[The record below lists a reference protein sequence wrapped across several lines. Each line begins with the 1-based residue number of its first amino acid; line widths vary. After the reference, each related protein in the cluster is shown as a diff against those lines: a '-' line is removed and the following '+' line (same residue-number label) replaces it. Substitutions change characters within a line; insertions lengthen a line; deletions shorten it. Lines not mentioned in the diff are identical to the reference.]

1 MAYFMYIQTVCFPI
15 TPGKITL
22 KIANKNKTITLI
34 NEGEVNIPKSPGLT
48 EFSFKFMLPW
58 CNYPFVNMNYPQML
72 TDAIPTVR
80 SVLSGKWKLSN
91 VENFFKNFNLKNF
104 IMGDDDKL
112 GIFPSQDEWLTK
124 LSKYK
129 TEKKAFQFKIQRID
143 SGFSLD
149 KLPITGN
156 IDLKDW
162 SMRTGHIQFAGWTT
176 DMMVTL
182 EDCKIIED
190 AKEYKDVWV
199 EVKLKEFVPYG
210 TKAFEVKDGKLVE
223 KGSAETEAKKEADK
237 ENAAK
242 SALGEENAKTATEQA
257 TQQATQTA
265 QQTAQQTTQQ
275 VAQNITTEAAKE
287 VFKQARQNMLEQMK
301 QQALRGVGG

>member
-1 MAYFMYIQTVCFPI
+1 MYKFYFNQDVLPV
-15 TPGKITL
+15 TPGAITTTF
-22 KIANKNKTITLI
+22 KNQNKTITLI
-34 NEGEVNIPKSPGLT
+34 NEGEVNLPKAPGLT
-48 EFSFKFMLPW
+48 EYSFKFMLPW

-72 TDAIPTVR
+72 TDAIPTVS

-91 VENFFKNFNLKNF
+91 VEKFFKNFNLKKF
-104 IMGDDDKL
+104 IMGDENNL
-112 GIFPSQDEWLTK
+112 GIFPSQNEWITK

-149 KLPITGN
+149 KLPIANN
-156 IDLKDW
+156 IDIQGW
-162 SMRTGHIQFAGWTT
+162 TMRTGHVQFTGWTT

-242 SALGEENAKTATEQA
+242 SALGEENAKSATKQA
-257 TQQATQTA
+257 QQAQQTQQATQA
-265 QQTAQQTTQQ
+265 TQATQ
-275 VAQNITTEAAKE
+275 SVNSES
-287 VFKQARQNMLEQMK
+287 ARQAFAKARQLALEQMK
-301 QQALRGVGG
+301 QQAKKAGG

>member
-1 MAYFMYIQTVCFPI
+1 MYKFYFNQDVLPV
-15 TPGKITL
+15 TPGAITTTY
-22 KIANKNKTITLI
+22 KNQNKTITLI

-80 SVLSGKWKLSN
+80 SVIEGKWKLSN

-112 GIFPSQDEWLTK
+112 GIFPSQNEWITK

-182 EDCKIIED
+182 EDCKITED

-223 KGSAETEAKKEADK
+223 KGSAEAEAKKEADK

-242 SALGEENAKTATEQA
+242 SALGEENAKSATKQA
-257 TQQATQTA
+257 QQAQQAQQATQA
-265 QQTAQQTTQQ
+265 TQATQ
-275 VAQNITTEAAKE
+275 SVNSESARQAFA
-287 VFKQARQNMLEQMK
+287 QARQLALEQMK

>member
-1 MAYFMYIQTVCFPI
+1 MYKFYFDKDILPV
-15 TPGKITL
+15 TPGSITTTY
-22 KIANKNKTITLI
+22 KNQNKTITLI

-80 SVLSGKWKLSN
+80 SVIEGKWKLSN
-91 VENFFKNFNLKNF
+91 VENFFKNFNLKSF

-112 GIFPSQDEWLTK
+112 GIFPSQNEWLTK

-182 EDCKIIED
+182 EDCKITED

-223 KGSAETEAKKEADK
+223 KGGSTAEAKAEADK

-242 SALGEENAKTATEQA
+242 SALGEENAKSLDQQIADVRDKNMQDLQNSRAQA
-257 TQQATQTA
+257 KADA
-265 QQTAQQTTQQ
+265 VKKA
-275 VAQNITTEAAKE
+275 
-287 VFKQARQNMLEQMK
+287 
-301 QQALRGVGG
+301 GG

>member
-1 MAYFMYIQTVCFPI
+1 MYKFYFNKDILPV
-15 TPGKITL
+15 TPGSITTTF
-22 KIANKNKTITLI
+22 KNQNKTITLI
-34 NEGEVNIPKSPGLT
+34 NEGEVNLPKAPGLT
-48 EFSFKFMLPW
+48 EYSFKFMLPW

-72 TDAIPTVR
+72 TDAIPTVH

-91 VENFFKNFNLKNF
+91 VENFFKKFNLEKF
-104 IMGDDDKL
+104 IMGDEDKL
-112 GIFPSQDEWLTK
+112 SIFPSQDEWITK

-149 KLPITGN
+149 KLPIANN
-156 IDLKDW
+156 IDIQGW
-162 SMRTGHIQFAGWTT
+162 TMRTGHVQFAGWTT

-210 TKAFEVKDGKLVE
+210 TKSFEVKDGKLVE
-223 KGSAETEAKKEADK
+223 KGGSTAEAKAEADK

-242 SALGEENAKTATEQA
+242 SALGEENAKSLDQQIADVRDKNMQDLQNSRAQA
-257 TQQATQTA
+257 KADA
-265 QQTAQQTTQQ
+265 VKKA
-275 VAQNITTEAAKE
+275 
-287 VFKQARQNMLEQMK
+287 
-301 QQALRGVGG
+301 GG

>member
-1 MAYFMYIQTVCFPI
+1 MYKFYFNKDILPV
-15 TPGKITL
+15 TPGAITTTF
-22 KIANKNKTITLI
+22 KNQNKTITLI
-34 NEGEVNIPKSPGLT
+34 NEGEVNLPKAPGLT
-48 EFSFKFMLPW
+48 EYSFKFMLPW

-72 TDAIPTVR
+72 TDAIPTVH

-91 VENFFKNFNLKNF
+91 VENFFKKFNLEKF
-104 IMGDDDKL
+104 IMGDEDKL
-112 GIFPSQDEWLTK
+112 SIFPSQDEWITK

-149 KLPITGN
+149 KLPIANN
-156 IDLKDW
+156 IDIQGW
-162 SMRTGHIQFAGWTT
+162 TMRTGHVQFTGWTT

-210 TKAFEVKDGKLVE
+210 TKSFEVKDGKLVE
-223 KGSAETEAKKEADK
+223 KGGSTAEAKAEADK

-242 SALGEENAKTATEQA
+242 SALGEENAKSLDQQIADVRDKNMQDLQNSRAQA
-257 TQQATQTA
+257 KADA
-265 QQTAQQTTQQ
+265 VKKA
-275 VAQNITTEAAKE
+275 
-287 VFKQARQNMLEQMK
+287 
-301 QQALRGVGG
+301 GG

>member
-1 MAYFMYIQTVCFPI
+1 MYKFYFNKDILPV
-15 TPGKITL
+15 TPGSITTTY
-22 KIANKNKTITLI
+22 KNQNKTITLI

-72 TDAIPTVR
+72 TDAIPTVH

-182 EDCKIIED
+182 EDCKITED

-242 SALGEENAKTATEQA
+242 SALGEENAKSATKQA
-257 TQQATQTA
+257 QQAQQAQQATQA
-265 QQTAQQTTQQ
+265 TQATQ
-275 VAQNITTEAAKE
+275 SVNSESARQAFA
-287 VFKQARQNMLEQMK
+287 QARQLALEQMK

>member
-1 MAYFMYIQTVCFPI
+1 MYKFYFNQDVLPV
-15 TPGKITL
+15 TPGAITTTF
-22 KIANKNKTITLI
+22 KNQNKTITLI
-34 NEGEVNIPKSPGLT
+34 NEGEVNLPKAPGLT
-48 EFSFKFMLPW
+48 EYSFKFMLPW

-80 SVLSGKWKLSN
+80 SVIEGKWKLSN
-91 VENFFKNFNLKNF
+91 VENFFKSFNLKNF

-112 GIFPSQDEWLTK
+112 SIFPSQDEWITK

-129 TEKKAFQFKIQRID
+129 TEKKVFQFKIQRID

-182 EDCKIIED
+182 EDCKITED

-223 KGSAETEAKKEADK
+223 KGSAEAEAKKEADK
-237 ENAAK
+237 ENATK
-242 SALGEENAKTATEQA
+242 SALGEENAKSATKQA
-257 TQQATQTA
+257 QQAQQAQQATQA
-265 QQTAQQTTQQ
+265 TQATQ
-275 VAQNITTEAAKE
+275 SVNSES
-287 VFKQARQNMLEQMK
+287 ARQAFAKARQLALEQMK

>member
-1 MAYFMYIQTVCFPI
+1 MYKFYFNKDVLPV
-15 TPGKITL
+15 TPGAITTTF
-22 KIANKNKTITLI
+22 KNQNKTITLI
-34 NEGEVNIPKSPGLT
+34 NEGEVNLPKAPGLT
-48 EFSFKFMLPW
+48 EYSFKFMLPW

-72 TDAIPTVR
+72 TEAIPTVN

-91 VENFFKNFNLKNF
+91 VENFFKNFNLEKF
-104 IMGDDDKL
+104 IMGDEDKL
-112 GIFPSQDEWLTK
+112 SIFPSQDEWLTK

-149 KLPITGN
+149 KLPITNN
-156 IDLKDW
+156 IDLQGW
-162 SMRTGHIQFAGWTT
+162 TMRTGHVQFAGWTT

-210 TKAFEVKDGKLVE
+210 TKSFEVKDGKLVE
-223 KGSAETEAKKEADK
+223 KGGSTTEAKAEADK

-242 SALGEENAKTATEQA
+242 SALGEENAKSLDQQIADVRDKNMQDLQNSRAQA
-257 TQQATQTA
+257 KADA
-265 QQTAQQTTQQ
+265 VKKA
-275 VAQNITTEAAKE
+275 
-287 VFKQARQNMLEQMK
+287 
-301 QQALRGVGG
+301 GG

>member
-1 MAYFMYIQTVCFPI
+1 MYKFYFNKDILPV
-15 TPGKITL
+15 TPGAITTTF
-22 KIANKNKTITLI
+22 KNQNKTITLI
-34 NEGEVNIPKSPGLT
+34 NEGEVNLPKAPGLT
-48 EFSFKFMLPW
+48 EYSFKFMLPW

-72 TDAIPTVR
+72 TDAIPTVH

-91 VENFFKNFNLKNF
+91 VENFFKKFNLEKF
-104 IMGDDDKL
+104 IMGDEDKL
-112 GIFPSQDEWLTK
+112 SIFPSQDEWLTK

-149 KLPITGN
+149 KLPIANN
-156 IDLKDW
+156 IDIQGW
-162 SMRTGHIQFAGWTT
+162 TMRTGHVQFVGWTT

-210 TKAFEVKDGKLVE
+210 TKSFEVKDGKLVE
-223 KGSAETEAKKEADK
+223 KGGSTAEAKAEADK

-242 SALGEENAKTATEQA
+242 SALGEENAKSLDQQIADVRDKNMQDLQNSRAQA
-257 TQQATQTA
+257 KADA
-265 QQTAQQTTQQ
+265 VKKA
-275 VAQNITTEAAKE
+275 
-287 VFKQARQNMLEQMK
+287 
-301 QQALRGVGG
+301 GG

>member
-1 MAYFMYIQTVCFPI
+1 MYKFYFNKDVLPV
-15 TPGKITL
+15 TPGAITTTF
-22 KIANKNKTITLI
+22 KNQNKTITLI
-34 NEGEVNIPKSPGLT
+34 NEGEVNLPKAPGLT
-48 EFSFKFMLPW
+48 EYSFKFMLPW

-72 TDAIPTVR
+72 TDAIPTVH
-80 SVLSGKWKLSN
+80 SILSGKWKLSN
-91 VENFFKNFNLKNF
+91 VENFFKNFNLEKF
-104 IMGDDDKL
+104 IMGDEDKL
-112 GIFPSQDEWLTK
+112 SIFPSQDEWLTK

-149 KLPITGN
+149 KLPIANN
-156 IDLKDW
+156 IDIQGW
-162 SMRTGHIQFAGWTT
+162 TMRTGHVQFAGWTT

-210 TKAFEVKDGKLVE
+210 TKSFEVKDGKLVE
-223 KGSAETEAKKEADK
+223 KGGSTAEAKAEADK

-242 SALGEENAKTATEQA
+242 SALGEENAKSLDQQIADVRDKNMQDLQNSRAQA
-257 TQQATQTA
+257 KADA
-265 QQTAQQTTQQ
+265 VKKA
-275 VAQNITTEAAKE
+275 
-287 VFKQARQNMLEQMK
+287 
-301 QQALRGVGG
+301 GG

>member
-1 MAYFMYIQTVCFPI
+1 MYKFYFNKDILPV
-15 TPGKITL
+15 TPGAITTTF
-22 KIANKNKTITLI
+22 KNQNKTITLI
-34 NEGEVNIPKSPGLT
+34 NEGEVNLPKAPGLT
-48 EFSFKFMLPW
+48 EYSFKFMLPW

-72 TDAIPTVR
+72 TDAIPTVH

-91 VENFFKNFNLKNF
+91 VENFFKKFNLEKF
-104 IMGDDDKL
+104 IMGDEDKL
-112 GIFPSQDEWLTK
+112 SIFPSQDEWITK

-149 KLPITGN
+149 KLPIANN
-156 IDLKDW
+156 IDIQGW
-162 SMRTGHIQFAGWTT
+162 TMRTGHVQFAGWTT

-210 TKAFEVKDGKLVE
+210 TKSFEVKDGKLVE
-223 KGSAETEAKKEADK
+223 KGGSTAEAKAEADK

-242 SALGEENAKTATEQA
+242 SALGEENAKSRDQQIADVRDKNMQDLQNSRAQA
-257 TQQATQTA
+257 KADA
-265 QQTAQQTTQQ
+265 VKKA
-275 VAQNITTEAAKE
+275 
-287 VFKQARQNMLEQMK
+287 
-301 QQALRGVGG
+301 GG

>member
-1 MAYFMYIQTVCFPI
+1 MYKFYFDKDILPV
-15 TPGKITL
+15 TPGSITTTY
-22 KIANKNKTITLI
+22 KNQNKTITLI
-34 NEGEVNIPKSPGLT
+34 NEGEVNLPKAPGLT
-48 EFSFKFMLPW
+48 EYSFKFMLPW

-72 TDAIPTVR
+72 TDAIPTVH

-91 VENFFKNFNLKNF
+91 VENFFKKFNLEKF
-104 IMGDDDKL
+104 IMGDEDKL
-112 GIFPSQDEWLTK
+112 SIFPSQDEWITK

-149 KLPITGN
+149 KLPIANN
-156 IDLKDW
+156 IDVQGW
-162 SMRTGHIQFAGWTT
+162 TMRTGHVQFAGWTT

-210 TKAFEVKDGKLVE
+210 TKSFEVKDGKLVE
-223 KGSAETEAKKEADK
+223 KGGSTAEAKAEADK

-242 SALGEENAKTATEQA
+242 SALGEENAKSLDQQIADVRDKNMQDLQNSRAQA
-257 TQQATQTA
+257 KADA
-265 QQTAQQTTQQ
+265 VKKA
-275 VAQNITTEAAKE
+275 
-287 VFKQARQNMLEQMK
+287 
-301 QQALRGVGG
+301 GG

>member
-1 MAYFMYIQTVCFPI
+1 MYKFYFNKDVLPV
-15 TPGKITL
+15 TPGAITTTF
-22 KIANKNKTITLI
+22 KNQNKTITLI
-34 NEGEVNIPKSPGLT
+34 NEGEVNLPKAPGLT
-48 EFSFKFMLPW
+48 EYSFKFMLPW

-72 TDAIPTVR
+72 TDAIPTVH

-91 VENFFKNFNLKNF
+91 VENFFKKFNLEKF
-104 IMGDDDKL
+104 IMGDEDKL
-112 GIFPSQDEWLTK
+112 SIFPSQDEWITK

-149 KLPITGN
+149 KLPIANN
-156 IDLKDW
+156 IDIQGW
-162 SMRTGHIQFAGWTT
+162 TMRTGHVQFAGWTT

-210 TKAFEVKDGKLVE
+210 TKSFEVKDGKLVE
-223 KGSAETEAKKEADK
+223 KGGSTAEAKAEADK

-242 SALGEENAKTATEQA
+242 SALGEENAKSLDRQIADVRDKNMQDLQNSRAQA
-257 TQQATQTA
+257 KADA
-265 QQTAQQTTQQ
+265 VKKA
-275 VAQNITTEAAKE
+275 
-287 VFKQARQNMLEQMK
+287 
-301 QQALRGVGG
+301 GG

>member
-1 MAYFMYIQTVCFPI
+1 MYKFYFNKDVLPV
-15 TPGKITL
+15 TPGAITTTF
-22 KIANKNKTITLI
+22 KNQNKTITLI
-34 NEGEVNIPKSPGLT
+34 NEGEVNLPKAPGLT
-48 EFSFKFMLPW
+48 EYSFKFMLPW

-72 TDAIPTVR
+72 TDAIPTVH

-91 VENFFKNFNLKNF
+91 VENFFKKFNLEKF
-104 IMGDDDKL
+104 IMGDEDKL
-112 GIFPSQDEWLTK
+112 SIFPSQDEWLTK

-149 KLPITGN
+149 KLPIANN
-156 IDLKDW
+156 IDVQGW
-162 SMRTGHIQFAGWTT
+162 TMRTGHVQFAGWTT

-210 TKAFEVKDGKLVE
+210 TKSFEVKDGKLVE
-223 KGSAETEAKKEADK
+223 KGGSTAEAKAEADK
-237 ENAAK
+237 ENAAQ
-242 SALGEENAKTATEQA
+242 SALGEENAKSLDQQIADVRDKNMQDLQNSRAQA
-257 TQQATQTA
+257 KADA
-265 QQTAQQTTQQ
+265 VKKA
-275 VAQNITTEAAKE
+275 
-287 VFKQARQNMLEQMK
+287 
-301 QQALRGVGG
+301 GG

>member
-1 MAYFMYIQTVCFPI
+1 MYKFYFNKDVLPV
-15 TPGKITL
+15 TPGAITTTF
-22 KIANKNKTITLI
+22 KNQNKTITLI
-34 NEGEVNIPKSPGLT
+34 NEGEVNLPKAPGLT
-48 EFSFKFMLPW
+48 EYSFKFMLPW

-72 TDAIPTVR
+72 TDAIPTVH

-91 VENFFKNFNLKNF
+91 VENFFKKFNLKKF
-104 IMGDDDKL
+104 IMGDEDKL
-112 GIFPSQDEWLTK
+112 SIFPSQDEWLTK

-149 KLPITGN
+149 KLPIANN
-156 IDLKDW
+156 IDIQGW
-162 SMRTGHIQFAGWTT
+162 TMRTGHVQFVGWTT

-210 TKAFEVKDGKLVE
+210 TKSFEVKDGKLVE
-223 KGSAETEAKKEADK
+223 KGGSTAEAKAEADK

-242 SALGEENAKTATEQA
+242 SALGEENAKSLDQQIADVRDKNMQDLQNSRAQA
-257 TQQATQTA
+257 KADA
-265 QQTAQQTTQQ
+265 VKKA
-275 VAQNITTEAAKE
+275 
-287 VFKQARQNMLEQMK
+287 
-301 QQALRGVGG
+301 GG

>member
-1 MAYFMYIQTVCFPI
+1 MYKFYFNKDVLPV
-15 TPGKITL
+15 TPGAITTTF
-22 KIANKNKTITLI
+22 KNQNKTITLI
-34 NEGEVNIPKSPGLT
+34 NEGEVNLPKAPGLT
-48 EFSFKFMLPW
+48 EYSFKFMLPW

-72 TDAIPTVR
+72 TDAIPTVH

-91 VENFFKNFNLKNF
+91 VENFFKKFNLEKF
-104 IMGDDDKL
+104 IMGDEDKL
-112 GIFPSQDEWLTK
+112 SIFPSQDEWLTK

-149 KLPITGN
+149 KLPIANN
-156 IDLKDW
+156 IDIQGW
-162 SMRTGHIQFAGWTT
+162 TMRTGHVQFVGWTT

-210 TKAFEVKDGKLVE
+210 TKSFEAKDGKLVE
-223 KGSAETEAKKEADK
+223 KGGSTAEAKAEADK

-242 SALGEENAKTATEQA
+242 SALGEENAKSLDQQIVDVRDKNMQDLQNSRAQA
-257 TQQATQTA
+257 KADA
-265 QQTAQQTTQQ
+265 VKKA
-275 VAQNITTEAAKE
+275 
-287 VFKQARQNMLEQMK
+287 
-301 QQALRGVGG
+301 GG

>member
-1 MAYFMYIQTVCFPI
+1 MYKFYFNKDVLPV
-15 TPGKITL
+15 TPGSITTTF
-22 KIANKNKTITLI
+22 KNQNKTITLI
-34 NEGEVNIPKSPGLT
+34 NEGEVNLPKAPGLT
-48 EFSFKFMLPW
+48 EYSFKFMLPW

-72 TDAIPTVR
+72 TDAIPTVH

-91 VENFFKNFNLKNF
+91 VENFFKKFNLEKF
-104 IMGDDDKL
+104 IMGDEDKL
-112 GIFPSQDEWLTK
+112 SIFPSQDEWITK

-149 KLPITGN
+149 KLPIANN
-156 IDLKDW
+156 IDIQGW
-162 SMRTGHIQFAGWTT
+162 TMRTGHVQFAGWTT

-210 TKAFEVKDGKLVE
+210 TKSFEVKDGKLVE
-223 KGSAETEAKKEADK
+223 KGGSTAEAKAEADK

-242 SALGEENAKTATEQA
+242 SALGEENAKSLDQQIADVRDKNMQDLQNSRAQA
-257 TQQATQTA
+257 KADA
-265 QQTAQQTTQQ
+265 VKKA
-275 VAQNITTEAAKE
+275 
-287 VFKQARQNMLEQMK
+287 
-301 QQALRGVGG
+301 GG

>member
-1 MAYFMYIQTVCFPI
+1 MYKFYFNQDVLPV
-15 TPGKITL
+15 TPGAITTTF
-22 KIANKNKTITLI
+22 KNQNKTITLI
-34 NEGEVNIPKSPGLT
+34 NEGEVNLPKAPGLT
-48 EFSFKFMLPW
+48 EYSFKFMLPW

-72 TDAIPTVR
+72 TDAIPTVH

-91 VENFFKNFNLKNF
+91 VEKFFKNFNLKKF
-104 IMGDDDKL
+104 IMGDENNL
-112 GIFPSQDEWLTK
+112 GIFPSQNEWITK

-182 EDCKIIED
+182 EDCKITED

-223 KGSAETEAKKEADK
+223 KGSAEAEAKKEADK

-242 SALGEENAKTATEQA
+242 SALGEENAKSATKQA
-257 TQQATQTA
+257 QQAQQAQQATQA
-265 QQTAQQTTQQ
+265 TQATQ
-275 VAQNITTEAAKE
+275 SVNSESARQA
-287 VFKQARQNMLEQMK
+287 FSQARQLALEQMK

>member
-1 MAYFMYIQTVCFPI
+1 MYKFYFNKDVLPV
-15 TPGKITL
+15 TPGAITTTF
-22 KIANKNKTITLI
+22 KNQNKTITLI
-34 NEGEVNIPKSPGLT
+34 NEGEVNLPKAPGLT
-48 EFSFKFMLPW
+48 EYSFRFMLPW

-72 TDAIPTVR
+72 TDAIPTVH
-80 SVLSGKWKLSN
+80 SILSGKWKLSN
-91 VENFFKNFNLKNF
+91 VENFFKNFNLEKF
-104 IMGDDDKL
+104 IMGDEDKL
-112 GIFPSQDEWLTK
+112 SIFPSQDEWLTK

-149 KLPITGN
+149 KLPIANN
-156 IDLKDW
+156 IDIQGW
-162 SMRTGHIQFAGWTT
+162 TMRTGHVQFAGWTT

-210 TKAFEVKDGKLVE
+210 TKSFEVKDGKLVE
-223 KGSAETEAKKEADK
+223 KGGSTAEAKAEADK

-242 SALGEENAKTATEQA
+242 SALGEENAKSLDQQIADVRDKNMQDLQNSRAQA
-257 TQQATQTA
+257 KADA
-265 QQTAQQTTQQ
+265 VKKA
-275 VAQNITTEAAKE
+275 
-287 VFKQARQNMLEQMK
+287 
-301 QQALRGVGG
+301 GG

>member
-1 MAYFMYIQTVCFPI
+1 MYKFYFNKDILPV
-15 TPGKITL
+15 TPGAITTTF
-22 KIANKNKTITLI
+22 KNQNKTITLI
-34 NEGEVNIPKSPGLT
+34 NEGEVNLPKAPGLT
-48 EFSFKFMLPW
+48 EYSFKFMLPW

-72 TDAIPTVR
+72 TDAIPTVH

-91 VENFFKNFNLKNF
+91 VENFFKKFNLEKF
-104 IMGDDDKL
+104 IMGDEDKL
-112 GIFPSQDEWLTK
+112 SIFPSQDEWLTK

-129 TEKKAFQFKIQRID
+129 TGKKAFQFKIQRID

-149 KLPITGN
+149 KLPIANN
-156 IDLKDW
+156 IDIQGW
-162 SMRTGHIQFAGWTT
+162 TMRTGHVQFAGWTT

-210 TKAFEVKDGKLVE
+210 TKSFEVKDGKLVE
-223 KGSAETEAKKEADK
+223 KGGSTAEAKAEADK

-242 SALGEENAKTATEQA
+242 SALGEENAKSLDQQIADVRDKNMQDLQNSRAQA
-257 TQQATQTA
+257 KADA
-265 QQTAQQTTQQ
+265 VKKA
-275 VAQNITTEAAKE
+275 
-287 VFKQARQNMLEQMK
+287 
-301 QQALRGVGG
+301 GG

>member
-1 MAYFMYIQTVCFPI
+1 MYKFYFNKDVLPV
-15 TPGKITL
+15 TPGAITTTF
-22 KIANKNKTITLI
+22 KNQNKTITLI
-34 NEGEVNIPKSPGLT
+34 NEGEVNLPKAPGLT
-48 EFSFKFMLPW
+48 EYSFKFMLPW

-72 TDAIPTVR
+72 TDAIPTVS

-91 VENFFKNFNLKNF
+91 VENFFKNFNLEKF
-104 IMGDDDKL
+104 IMGDEDKL
-112 GIFPSQDEWLTK
+112 SIFPSQDEWLTK

-149 KLPITGN
+149 KLPIANN
-156 IDLKDW
+156 IDVQGW
-162 SMRTGHIQFAGWTT
+162 TMRTGHVQFAGWTT

-210 TKAFEVKDGKLVE
+210 TKSFEVKDGKLVE
-223 KGSAETEAKKEADK
+223 KGGSTTEAKAEADK
-237 ENAAK
+237 ENATK
-242 SALGEENAKTATEQA
+242 SALGEENAKSATKQA
-257 TQQATQTA
+257 QQAQQAQQATQA
-265 QQTAQQTTQQ
+265 TQATQ
-275 VAQNITTEAAKE
+275 SVNSESARQAFA
-287 VFKQARQNMLEQMK
+287 QARQLALEQMK

>member
-1 MAYFMYIQTVCFPI
+1 MYKFYFNKDVLPV
-15 TPGKITL
+15 TPGAITTTF
-22 KIANKNKTITLI
+22 KNQNKTITLI
-34 NEGEVNIPKSPGLT
+34 NEGEVNLPKAPGLT
-48 EFSFKFMLPW
+48 EYSFKFMLPW

-72 TDAIPTVR
+72 TDAIPTVH

-91 VENFFKNFNLKNF
+91 VKNFFKNFNLEKF
-104 IMGDDDKL
+104 IMGDEDKL
-112 GIFPSQDEWLTK
+112 SIFPSQDEWLTK

-149 KLPITGN
+149 KLPIANN
-156 IDLKDW
+156 IDIQGW
-162 SMRTGHIQFAGWTT
+162 TMRTGHVQFTGWTT

-199 EVKLKEFVPYG
+199 EVKLKEFVPYS
-210 TKAFEVKDGKLVE
+210 TKSFEVKDGKLVE
-223 KGSAETEAKKEADK
+223 KGGSTAEAKAEADK

-242 SALGEENAKTATEQA
+242 SALGEENAKSLDQQIADVRDKNMQDLQNSRAQA
-257 TQQATQTA
+257 KADA
-265 QQTAQQTTQQ
+265 VKKA
-275 VAQNITTEAAKE
+275 
-287 VFKQARQNMLEQMK
+287 
-301 QQALRGVGG
+301 GG

>member
-1 MAYFMYIQTVCFPI
+1 MYKFYFNQDVLPV
-15 TPGKITL
+15 TPGAITTTF
-22 KIANKNKTITLI
+22 KNQNKTITLI
-34 NEGEVNIPKSPGLT
+34 NEGEVNLPKAPGLT
-48 EFSFKFMLPW
+48 EYSFKFMLPW

-72 TDAIPTVR
+72 TDAIPTVH

-91 VENFFKNFNLKNF
+91 VEKFFKNFNLKKF
-104 IMGDDDKL
+104 IMGDENKL
-112 GIFPSQDEWLTK
+112 SIFPSQDEWLTK

-149 KLPITGN
+149 KLPITNN
-156 IDLKDW
+156 INLQGW
-162 SMRTGHIQFAGWTT
+162 TMRTGHVQFAGWTT

-182 EDCKIIED
+182 EDCKVIED

-210 TKAFEVKDGKLVE
+210 TKSFEVKDGKLVE
-223 KGSAETEAKKEADK
+223 KGGSTAEAKAEADK

-242 SALGEENAKTATEQA
+242 SALGEENAKSLDQQIADVRDKNMQDLQNSRAQA
-257 TQQATQTA
+257 KADA
-265 QQTAQQTTQQ
+265 VKKA
-275 VAQNITTEAAKE
+275 
-287 VFKQARQNMLEQMK
+287 
-301 QQALRGVGG
+301 GG